1 VVVKAIVVD
10 LDGTVWDS
18 RPFYA
23 KLLCSVGTASTT
35 SFLAKLNEGKNI
47 VRLINE
53 TLNMGRSRFKRLCRE
68 NGKNIQIYPTV
79 SIVAIIEPVFFAV
92 MKPAQRAQK
101 QSWTPLSKRHF
112 HLLFGVNI
120 LLFLRQ

>member
-1 VVVKAIVVD
+1 MQVKDIKI
-10 LDGTVWDS
+10 LW
-18 RPFYA
+18 
-23 KLLCSVGTASTT
+23 
-35 SFLAKLNEGKNI
+35 
-47 VRLINE
+47 
-53 TLNMGRSRFKRLCRE
+53 GRSGNRCAICKIEITPDGEIDTIGEISHIVSRSPEGL
-68 NGKNIQIYPTV
+68 

-101 QSWTPLSKRHF
+101 QSWTPLSKHHF

>member
-1 VVVKAIVVD
+1 MPKPVM
-10 LDGTVWDS
+10 L
-18 RPFYA
+18 
-23 KLLCSVGTASTT
+23 
-35 SFLAKLNEGKNI
+35 
-47 VRLINE
+47 
-53 TLNMGRSRFKRLCRE
+53 
-68 NGKNIQIYPTV
+68 